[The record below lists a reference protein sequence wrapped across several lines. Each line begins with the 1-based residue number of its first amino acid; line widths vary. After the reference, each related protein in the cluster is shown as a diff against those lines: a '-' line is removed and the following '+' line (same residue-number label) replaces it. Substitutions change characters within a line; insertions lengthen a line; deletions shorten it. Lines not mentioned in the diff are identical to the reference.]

1 MQVIVRD
8 DPMIASKL
16 GGLVGALVFS
26 ASASAFPVCGF
37 DVPDGDGLHFH
48 KEDGCSVSV
57 QEEKNYAGLDY
68 LTFYDHSGID
78 KLLSDDTFFIQEDG
92 VNYFVSEEAD
102 EPKITIKIKHQEA
115 AKPISFNGM
124 SGYTA
129 GADYFVQV
137 LPGWKDRKDSG
148 YSLNISCTFVAAG
161 NQQKAFRTRFCVPQ
175 TMAGSKQMTL
185 YKSLVTKIQP

>member
-1 MQVIVRD
+1 
-8 DPMIASKL
+8 MIALKL
-16 GGLVGALVFS
+16 SGLIGAVAFS
-26 ASASAFPVCGF
+26 ASVGAFPVCGF
-37 DVPDGDGLHFH
+37 DVPEGGDLRLY
-48 KEDGCSVSV
+48 KDDGCSVSV
-57 QEEKNYAGLDY
+57 QDKKNYAGMDY

-78 KLLSDDTFFIQEDG
+78 KLLSDDTFFVQEDG
-92 VNYFVSEEAD
+92 ANYFVSEEAD
-102 EPKITIKIKHQEA
+102 DPKITIKTKHQEA

-161 NQQKAFRTRFCVPQ
+161 NEQKSFKTRFCVPQ
-175 TMAGSKQMTL
+175 TAAGSRQMTL